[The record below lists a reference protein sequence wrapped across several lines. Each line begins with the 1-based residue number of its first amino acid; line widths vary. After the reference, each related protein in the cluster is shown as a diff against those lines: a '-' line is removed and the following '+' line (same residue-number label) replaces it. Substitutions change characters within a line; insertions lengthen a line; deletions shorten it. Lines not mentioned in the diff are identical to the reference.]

1 MWKWVILYFAGQ
13 LVLLLAFIVIS
24 RFTDKRYKSAEF
36 DIPPGFVKTD
46 EVSID
51 PISGEKTRVFYN
63 EQTGERIYIKQ

>member
-13 LVLLLAFIVIS
+13 VILLAVLILIS
-24 RFTDKRYKSAEF
+24 RFTDKRYKSSESE
-36 DIPPGFVKTD
+36 IPAGFVKTD

-63 EQTGERIYIKQ
+63 ELTGERIYIKE